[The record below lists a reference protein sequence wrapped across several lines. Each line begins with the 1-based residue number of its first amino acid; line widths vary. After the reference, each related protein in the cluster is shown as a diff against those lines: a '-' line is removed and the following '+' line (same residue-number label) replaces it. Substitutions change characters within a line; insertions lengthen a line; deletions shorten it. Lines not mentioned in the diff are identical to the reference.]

1 MAIAYSINPSQNRKH
16 NDMTGK
22 RIGYIRVSTTDQ
34 NPDRQLENI
43 QLDKKFIDYAS
54 AKSTNRP
61 QLKAMLDFVREDDII
76 IVHSMDRLARNLKD
90 LKELVDSLVS
100 KKVQVHFLKEN
111 LQFTGENSAT
121 SNLVLHL
128 MGAFAEFEYAFIRER
143 QREGIEIAK
152 KKGKFRG
159 TTKKLNAEK
168 IEILKNDLKTR
179 KSKTQIASDLGIS
192 RFTLYRYIQKIEEE
206 ENKKGH
212 AK

>member
-1 MAIAYSINPSQNRKH
+1 MN
-16 NDMTGK
+16 GK

-43 QLDKKFIDYAS
+43 PLDKKFIDYAS

-61 QLKAMLDFVREDDII
+61 QLKAMLEFVREDDII

-90 LKELVDSLVS
+90 LKDLVDGLVNR
-100 KKVQVHFLKEN
+100 KIQVHFLKEN
-111 LQFTGENSAT
+111 LQFSGENSAT

-152 KKGKFRG
+152 KKGKFKG

-168 IEILKNDLKTR
+168 IETLKKELLIR
-179 KSKTQIASDLGIS
+179 KSKSQIAADLGIS
-192 RFTLYRYIQKIEEE
+192 RFTLYRYIDQIKKEEA
-206 ENKKGH
+206 NNQ
-212 AK
+212 